1 MLRTPGYPA
10 FILLAGER
18 PRIVLTAQI
27 LMGAA
32 IAPLLIV
39 LALRSGLSW
48 GPACATG
55 FVWAGHPALVVAD
68 NMLLTEALFNGLGV
82 AGIWLASS
90 RHAAAPWAGGLT
102 IGAASLVRT
111 VGLIWL
117 VWAVPFASAR
127 ISRRA
132 ATVVFAVAMVFPVA
146 WAARNYSTG
155 NGFRVS
161 VVTDQNLLVPMTAY
175 VLAEARGEDWSARW
189 QAYARELGAELESR
203 VAPGEDVYRAA
214 RALAL
219 SHFAGQPG
227 AVARVQGKSWL
238 KLAVDHS
245 LTDASRLVGAPLP
258 PSGLFSAR
266 ILREPAQ
273 VSPSTWVRLALAG
286 PWMLLNAALA
296 LLAAA
301 GLVLAVLRRDV
312 LLLPA
317 CLMILLFAV
326 SVGGLGLERF
336 RLPMLP
342 GMLLLAGSVLHA
354 TIARLQAPAPRA
366 EEPAALA

>member
-102 IGAASLVRT
+102 IGAASLVRP

-317 CLMILLFAV
+317 GLMILLFAV